1 MPEGDPLSSLLLT
14 VLLIAVNAFFAMSEI
29 AVITF
34 NDIKLR
40 HLAEEGDK
48 RAKILVNLTEEES
61 KFLSTIQVG
70 VTLAG
75 FFSSAVAAD
84 NFTEYVVYW
93 LRDSG
98 IPASTLRSG
107 SLILITLLLSFI
119 TLIFGE
125 LVPKRIAMNN
135 PEKMSFF
142 AAYPLRIFSF
152 IAAPFVKLLSVTTN
166 LVLRIIGIDPNA
178 QNADVTE
185 EEIRMM
191 LDAGEEEGTIE
202 EDES

>member
-1 MPEGDPLSSLLLT
+1 
-14 VLLIAVNAFFAMSEI
+14 
-29 AVITF
+29 
-34 NDIKLR
+34 
-40 HLAEEGDK
+40 
-48 RAKILVNLTEEES
+48 
-61 KFLSTIQVG
+61 
-70 VTLAG
+70 
-75 FFSSAVAAD
+75 
-84 NFTEYVVYW
+84 
-93 LRDSG
+93 
-98 IPASTLRSG
+98 
-107 SLILITLLLSFI
+107 
-119 TLIFGE
+119 
-125 LVPKRIAMNN
+125 MNN

-202 EDES
+202 EDESEMIHNIFDLGDTEVSDVMTHRTELITIDIDDPVETIIRIAQEEGHSRFPVCDGSADKILGMLLIK